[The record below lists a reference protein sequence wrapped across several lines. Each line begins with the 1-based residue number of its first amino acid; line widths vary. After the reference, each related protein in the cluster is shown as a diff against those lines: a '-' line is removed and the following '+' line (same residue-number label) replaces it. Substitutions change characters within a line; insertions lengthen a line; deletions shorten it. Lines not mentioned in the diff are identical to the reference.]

1 MWRLLGLDL
10 RAFRDLE
17 SFIRPE
23 IVLSSSCM
31 RFLSIL
37 FWGEVISYPRY

>member
-1 MWRLLGLDL
+1 MWRLLGFDL

-17 SFIRPE
+17 SLIRLD

-31 RFLSIL
+31 RFLSAL
-37 FWGEVISYPRY
+37 FRGEVIS